1 MSDDAHVRAINVLP
15 VNGKMRFTVRR
26 CNRVTGECLPDLPV
40 VLNLPGEHNV
50 LNALSAIGIA
60 QTLNIPDE
68 AVLKALANFKGVGR
82 RFQNY
87 GDVALQCGGSFTV
100 IDDYGHHPVEMAA
113 TLAAARGAYPGRRL
127 LLAFQP
133 HRYSRTRDCF
143 EDFVKVLGQA
153 DMVLLGE
160 VYAAGEEPI
169 VAADSRALMRA
180 LRVAGKVEPYFVEQV
195 AAFPAAVHRVARA
208 GDVVIC
214 MGAGTIGAIPAKLAA
229 GEGREENQEA
239 SNIAGK
245 GDAA

>member
-1 MSDDAHVRAINVLP
+1 
-15 VNGKMRFTVRR
+15 
-26 CNRVTGECLPDLPV
+26 
-40 VLNLPGEHNV
+40 
-50 LNALSAIGIA
+50 
-60 QTLNIPDE
+60 
-68 AVLKALANFKGVGR
+68 
-82 RFQNY
+82 
-87 GDVALQCGGSFTV
+87 
-100 IDDYGHHPVEMAA
+100 
-113 TLAAARGAYPGRRL
+113 
-127 LLAFQP
+127 
-133 HRYSRTRDCF
+133 
-143 EDFVKVLGQA
+143 
-153 DMVLLGE
+153 MVLLGE

-195 AAFPAAVHRVARA
+195 ADFPAAVHRVARA